1 VTLQFDF
8 EKLITN
14 ANGMLPAS
22 VYTAISEA
30 AKNAK
35 ADVLEV
41 GTAHGASA
49 IAAAKGLSK
58 HHLSV
63 KTIDRLQEATLAIS
77 LASIIKHCI

>member
-58 HHLSV
+58 HLSV
-63 KTIDRLQEATLAIS
+63 KTIDRLQEATLATS
-77 LASIIKHCI
+77 LASIIRHCI